1 MKKGTKERI
10 EIPGDDN
17 GRSFVHLRYQDNGD
31 ESITFAAFKE
41 FLPSNATNV
50 SLELFVSDQ
59 DAQEKLE
66 DLRKISV
73 GERFHNEQLEL
84 EPNGYWACSGL
95 YTYDHKRSN
104 WGSAEK
110 DGDNAIV
117 VPVSYA
123 GIITPAYNKNVHSLD
138 TKSGMDRDLTQQDS
152 IPMMIMYIPHPNAL
166 LKDCS
171 QLFFSYL
178 PFAPWKAN
186 FDCDIFTGTMTPAYW
201 NLYKPVISVTGEN
214 TCQANETIQLTVKIN
229 DPETNQPLDDGIVR
243 NVYVESLSGYVNKS
257 RCVVANTSGDT
268 LTFRALDL
276 PAGYKT
282 RIKFGWRNITGI
294 VDFNITI
301 T

>member
-1 MKKGTKERI
+1 MKKGTKQRI

-31 ESITFAAFKE
+31 ETITFAAFKE
-41 FLPSNATNV
+41 FLPANVTNV
-50 SLELFVSDQ
+50 NPDLFVSDS
-59 DAQEKLE
+59 DAQTKLA
-66 DLRKISV
+66 DLRKLSV

-117 VPVSYA
+117 VPVSYS
-123 GIITPAYNKNVHSLD
+123 GLITPAYNKNVYSFD
-138 TKSGMDRDLTQQDS
+138 TKSGMDRDLTQQDLL
-152 IPMMIMYIPHPNAL
+152 PMMIMYVPYSNAPL
-166 LKDCS
+166 SDCS
-171 QLFFSYL
+171 QLYFSYL

-186 FDCDIFTGTMTPAYW
+186 FECEKFTDPMTPAYW
-201 NLYKPVISVTGEN
+201 NLYKPVISVTGPN
-214 TCQANETIQLTVKIN
+214 TCNVDEAIQLTIKIN
-229 DPETNQPLDDGIVR
+229 DPETNQPLDDSITR
-243 NVYVESLSGYVNKS
+243 NVYVETLSGYINKS
-257 RCVVANTSGDT
+257 RCVVANTAGDI

-276 PAGYKT
+276 PAGHKA
-282 RIKFGWRNITGI
+282 RIKFGWRNVSGL